1 MHIFLYGDHINI
13 SINRRTLIINR
24 RVGKDKEI
32 NIMTCETIC
41 DPVPKMTKLIT
52 SPRAL
57 EIYAENKKRFV
68 VTPKDRM
75 GFIEAIVAANKRIHV
90 QCTEYAATHRS
101 YEKKRK
107 RALKE
112 EAKKANMDAGISI
125 FFFCKNGILLSC
137 NKYL

>member
-13 SINRRTLIINR
+13 QLI
-24 RVGKDKEI
+24 VDDVYWEI
-32 NIMTCETIC
+32 P
-41 DPVPKMTKLIT
+41 DDLPKMTKLIT
-52 SPRAL
+52 NPRAL

-112 EAKKANMDAGISI
+112 EAKKANMDAE
-125 FFFCKNGILLSC
+125 
-137 NKYL
+137 

>member
-1 MHIFLYGDHINI
+1 MSISYYICLEGGASLSENALKLIKKEINKED
-13 SINRRTLIINR
+13 SLE
-24 RVGKDKEI
+24 DKEI

-112 EAKKANMDAGISI
+112 EAKKANMDAE
-125 FFFCKNGILLSC
+125 
-137 NKYL
+137 

>member
-1 MHIFLYGDHINI
+1 MVPAIVCAICGLLIIAYFSLWRPYKYT
-13 SINRRTLIINR
+13 INRRTLIINR

-68 VTPKDRM
+68 VTPK
-75 GFIEAIVAANKRIHV
+75 IEWDLLKR
-90 QCTEYAATHRS
+90 
-101 YEKKRK
+101 
-107 RALKE
+107 L
-112 EAKKANMDAGISI
+112 
-125 FFFCKNGILLSC
+125 
-137 NKYL
+137 